1 MILQRMIK
9 LLIHI
14 YWILIPE
21 KKRKS
26 CLFRESCSR
35 HVYRT
40 TEEKGFKEGII
51 ALKKRYQQ
59 CRPGYK
65 LEKTAS
71 GWEMTL
77 ADGTTLKNEE
87 ISKNILEGAE

>member
-1 MILQRMIK
+1 MVPAEIR
-9 LLIHI
+9 
-14 YWILIPE
+14 
-21 KKRKS
+21 RS
-26 CLFRESCSR
+26 CLFHESCSR
-35 HVYRT
+35 HVYRIVG
-40 TEEKGFKEGII
+40 EQGSIAGIK
-51 ALKKRYQQ
+51 ALLTRYRQ

-87 ISKNILEGAE
+87 ISKNILEGTD